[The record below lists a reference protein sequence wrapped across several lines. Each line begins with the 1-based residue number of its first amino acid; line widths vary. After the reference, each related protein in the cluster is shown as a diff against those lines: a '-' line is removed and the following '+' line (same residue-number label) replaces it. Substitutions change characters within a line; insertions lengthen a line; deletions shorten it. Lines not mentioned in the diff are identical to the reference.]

1 MHTTT
6 WPGHAYGARAPE
18 ARETPL
24 SPTEVIVGLQ
34 DRTIGAELTPAQRDE
49 AIEALGGDALL
60 PIVRVAVP
68 AGAWAGHT
76 PAHPGM
82 WGGLLACTAS
92 AANDA
97 DQQAMRA
104 AA

>member
-24 SPTEVIVGLQ
+24 SPAEVIVGLN
-34 DRTIGAELTPAQRDE
+34 DRTIGADLTAAQREE

-60 PIVRVAVP
+60 PIVRLARA
-68 AGAWAGHT
+68 AGAWQGHT

-82 WGGLLACTAS
+82 WGGLLTHAAP
-92 AANDA
+92 AANDSNTRRHA
-97 DQQAMRA
+97 
-104 AA
+104 